1 MKDQVLND
9 MDLIGIPLRITVGK
23 KVNEGKVELKKRA
36 ESESADIAIEEI
48 VNYCKNQLN
57 Y

>member
-1 MKDQVLND
+1 
-9 MDLIGIPLRITVGK
+9 MDLIGIPFRITVGK

-36 ESESADIAIEEI
+36 ESENTDIAIEEI